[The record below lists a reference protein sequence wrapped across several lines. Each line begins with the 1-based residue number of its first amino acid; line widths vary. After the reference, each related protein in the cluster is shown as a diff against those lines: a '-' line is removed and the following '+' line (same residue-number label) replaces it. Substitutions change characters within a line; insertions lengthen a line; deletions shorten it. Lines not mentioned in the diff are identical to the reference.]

1 MRINNRT
8 HRLTAPLIATLT
20 LACAAHATSPLEQ
33 IVNQQVNQQVDR
45 YTQRG
50 NERGP
55 DNNSHNDRRE
65 DHDKRGRH
73 GHHDRHSH
81 GRDDNNHGG
90 SSNKSCRDERGL
102 RSIQGN
108 VHTTMKFINRSNR
121 EIRTYWLDY
130 NGRRVFYKAIPPNG
144 NYTQPTYQTHPWVIT
159 DQRDN
164 CIDIFVSNRPTDIAE
179 IR

>member
-1 MRINNRT
+1 MRLESKIP
-8 HRLTAPLIATLT
+8 RLTASLVSALT
-20 LACAAHATSPLEQ
+20 LACAAHAANPLEQ

-55 DNNSHNDRRE
+55 DNNSYNDRRE
-65 DHDKRGRH
+65 DRDKRGRH
-73 GHHDRHSH
+73 GHHDNY
-81 GRDDNNHGG
+81 DDNQHGG
-90 SSNKSCRDERGL
+90 GNTSCRDERGL
-102 RSIQGN
+102 RSVQGN